1 LADKNRDDCRQAN
14 RSGRGRDGNLA
25 IEAASYYRARYYDP
39 TAGRFI
45 SEDPMY
51 DKEHVATMRQEFV
64 VGVCCYV
71 GAG

>member
-1 LADKNRDDCRQAN
+1 VSENHDLISGDFEAD
-14 RSGRGRDGNLA
+14 L
-25 IEAASYYRARYYDP
+25 YLYRARYYDP
-39 TAGRFI
+39 NAGRFI